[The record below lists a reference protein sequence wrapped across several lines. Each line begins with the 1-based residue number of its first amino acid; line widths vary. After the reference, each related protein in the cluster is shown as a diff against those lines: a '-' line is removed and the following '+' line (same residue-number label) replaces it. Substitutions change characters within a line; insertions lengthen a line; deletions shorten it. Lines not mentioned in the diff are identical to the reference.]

1 MGASCAKV
9 EKDSSALIIPSW
21 EELPL
26 EDEGLEA
33 SCEANVIDRKDSIQS
48 FQNASNTR
56 ADEYGKPMTGM
67 FSSESTMDG
76 TGVLSESLVSR
87 LSCRSMLVDVHEVQ
101 RGEVLNRTLKSQV
114 CSASWQGTKAVA
126 KQLLPGFKDHK
137 KKNAELL
144 HEIDILSSL
153 QHPCLVRLLG
163 ANLFDDIEGTV
174 MLTEFMAHGDVD
186 VYMHKQRRVQR
197 DPRYAPPFDVA
208 MGWALDTG
216 RALRYLHG
224 LRTPIIHR
232 DLKPNNM
239 FLTNDLKVKLGDLG
253 SSKVMP
259 DHAADPS
266 PAPRMTGGIGT
277 WRYMAPEVARHQA
290 YTEKVDI
297 YSFSLVLYYIFTGL
311 QPFYTWGDVELLLQA
326 FAKGQEPRPELS
338 AVRSRELRSF
348 LEEAWHA
355 ESGRRPSAGECLLLL
370 NWTPNCGLG
379 YRVDRLKA
387 VVAQKILA
395 ELEYGSD
402 RSGHV
407 AQERVIIL
415 DWDDTPLRSEF
426 VRPKWE
432 LMPTSFL
439 RDALKIYPSC
449 RYIPSSRT
457 GLRKKT
463 RSATSGLP
471 CQAGLEA
478 HCTLVRELLIAAR
491 SVAHVAIVTLAERPW
506 VVDSAEQYMPSLNL
520 PRLLRDLGIPVYYA
534 VEYRK
539 PSRNPL
545 VPETPPAC
553 SKRLAMEDFILSLS
567 RDFGSRFNLLSI
579 GDSMAERE
587 AARKAS
593 AALEKKASKAG
604 EPLPYC
610 KTVKLQTDPSLKML
624 TLELQAMLSNM
635 DRLLAMNHDLDLIF
649 EQQDSIEDIEELG
662 ECQAGNAHPL
672 VGYAEKQKRTGSFE
686 DG

>member
-1 MGASCAKV
+1 RTRHSLADVKAARSRTST
-9 EKDSSALIIPSW
+9 SSGTL
-21 EELPL
+21 L
-26 EDEGLEA
+26 
-33 SCEANVIDRKDSIQS
+33 
-48 FQNASNTR
+48 
-56 ADEYGKPMTGM
+56 
-67 FSSESTMDG
+67 STM
-76 TGVLSESLVSR
+76 
-87 LSCRSMLVDVHEVQ
+87 
-101 RGEVLNRTLKSQV
+101 
-114 CSASWQGTKAVA
+114 
-126 KQLLPGFKDHK
+126 
-137 KKNAELL
+137 
-144 HEIDILSSL
+144 
-153 QHPCLVRLLG
+153 
-163 ANLFDDIEGTV
+163 ANLPKAKPGITLPTSPPSKCTTV
-174 MLTEFMAHGDVD
+174 DS
-186 VYMHKQRRVQR
+186 
-197 DPRYAPPFDVA
+197 
-208 MGWALDTG
+208 
-216 RALRYLHG
+216 
-224 LRTPIIHR
+224 
-232 DLKPNNM
+232 DLSTTDATSRSQDYDSDGFAEEN
-239 FLTNDLKVKLGDLG
+239 L
-253 SSKVMP
+253 
-259 DHAADPS
+259 PS
-266 PAPRMTGGIGT
+266 PM
-277 WRYMAPEVARHQA
+277 
-290 YTEKVDI
+290 
-297 YSFSLVLYYIFTGL
+297 
-311 QPFYTWGDVELLLQA
+311 
-326 FAKGQEPRPELS
+326 LS
-338 AVRSRELRSF
+338 
-348 LEEAWHA
+348 
-355 ESGRRPSAGECLLLL
+355 PS
-370 NWTPNCGLG
+370 
-379 YRVDRLKA
+379 
-387 VVAQKILA
+387 
-395 ELEYGSD
+395 
-402 RSGHV
+402 H
-407 AQERVIIL
+407 QERVIIL
-415 DWDDTPLRSEF
+415 DWDDT
-426 VRPKWE
+426 

-649 EQQDSIEDIEELG
+649 EQQDSIEDIEEKVI
-662 ECQAGNAHPL
+662 EA
-672 VGYAEKQKRTGSFE
+672 VGL
-686 DG
+686 